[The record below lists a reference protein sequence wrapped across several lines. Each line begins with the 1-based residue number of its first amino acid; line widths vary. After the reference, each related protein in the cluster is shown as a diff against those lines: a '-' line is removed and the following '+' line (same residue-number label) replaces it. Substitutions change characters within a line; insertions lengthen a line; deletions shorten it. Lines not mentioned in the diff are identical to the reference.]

1 MTKRLESVTNIAI
14 LIAAVIASAV
24 LVRNY
29 LLSGPGPDLPPQI
42 GVGEKFPL
50 ADVDWK
56 ANGTTLVLALAPG
69 CDSCSESA
77 PFYRRLTGELA
88 AQRIHMTA
96 VLPESVEDSREYLRR
111 LKVEVG
117 DVRQG
122 SFESLK
128 IRGTPTLILID
139 AQGVVR
145 NVWLGRFP
153 PDREQQVIDTIREAV
168 GLVRSEYRL

>member
-29 LLSGPGPDLPPQI
+29 FLSGPGPGLPPQI
-42 GVGEKFPL
+42 AVGEKFPL

-56 ANGTTLVLALAPG
+56 GNGNTLVLALAPG
-69 CDSCSESA
+69 CESCSESA
-77 PFYRRLTGELA
+77 PFYRRLTAELP

-96 VLPESVEDSREYLRR
+96 VLPESVEQSREYLRG
-111 LKVEVG
+111 LVVEVD

-122 SFESLK
+122 SFALLK
-128 IRGTPTLILID
+128 IRGTPTLILVD
-139 AQGVVR
+139 EQGVVR

-153 PDREQQVIDTIREAV
+153 PDKEQQVIDIIREAV
-168 GLVRSEYRL
+168 G

>member
-29 LLSGPGPDLPPQI
+29 FLSGPGPGLPPQI
-42 GVGEKFPL
+42 AVGEKFPL

-56 ANGTTLVLALAPG
+56 GNGNTLVLALAPG
-69 CDSCSESA
+69 CESCSESA
-77 PFYRRLTGELA
+77 PFYRRLTAELP

-96 VLPESVEDSREYLRR
+96 VLPESVEQSREYLRG
-111 LKVEVG
+111 LVVEVD

-122 SFESLK
+122 SFALLK
-128 IRGTPTLILID
+128 IRGTPTLILVD
-139 AQGVVR
+139 EQGVVR

-153 PDREQQVIDTIREAV
+153 PDKEQQVLDIIREA
-168 GLVRSEYRL
+168 GG

>member
-29 LLSGPGPDLPPQI
+29 FLSGPGSGLPPQI
-42 GVGEKFPL
+42 AVGEKFPL

-56 ANGTTLVLALAPG
+56 GNGNTLVLALAPG
-69 CDSCSESA
+69 CESCSESA
-77 PFYRRLTGELA
+77 PFYRRLTAELP

-96 VLPESVEDSREYLRR
+96 VLPESVEQSREYLRG
-111 LKVEVG
+111 LVVEVD

-122 SFESLK
+122 SFALLK
-128 IRGTPTLILID
+128 IRGTPTLILVD
-139 AQGVVR
+139 EQGVVR

-153 PDREQQVIDTIREAV
+153 PDKEQQVIDTIREAV
-168 GLVRSEYRL
+168 S

>member
-1 MTKRLESVTNIAI
+1 MTKKLETVANIAI
-14 LIAAVIASAV
+14 VLVALIASAV

-29 LLSGPGPDLPPQI
+29 LLSGPGPGLPPQI
-42 GVGEKFPL
+42 AVGEKFPL

-56 ANGTTLVLALAPG
+56 GNGNTLVLALAPG

-77 PFYRRLTGELA
+77 PFYRRLSADLA
-88 AQRIHMTA
+88 TQRVHMTA
-96 VLPESVEDSREYLRR
+96 VLPGSVEEGREYLRN
-111 LKVEVG
+111 LNVEIG

-122 SFESLK
+122 SFELLK

-139 AQGVVR
+139 EQGVVR

-153 PDREQQVIDTIREAV
+153 TDKERQVIDMIREAV
-168 GLVRSEYRL
+168 S

>member
-1 MTKRLESVTNIAI
+1 MTKRFESVTNIAI
-14 LIAAVIASAV
+14 LIAALIASVV

-29 LLSGPGPDLPPQI
+29 LLSGPGRGLTPQI
-42 GVGEKFPL
+42 AAGETFAL
-50 ADVDWK
+50 TDVDWK
-56 ANGTTLVLALAPG
+56 GNGNTLVLALAPG

-77 PFYRRLTGELA
+77 PFYRRLTSELA

-96 VLPESVEDSREYLRR
+96 VLPASVEESREYLRG

-122 SFESLK
+122 SFELLK
-128 IRGTPTLILID
+128 IRGTPTLILVD
-139 AQGVVR
+139 EQGVVR

-153 PDREQQVIDTIREAV
+153 PDKEQAVIDSIREAV
-168 GLVRSEYRL
+168 S

>member
-29 LLSGPGPDLPPQI
+29 FLSGPGPGLPPQI
-42 GVGEKFPL
+42 AVGEKFPL

-56 ANGTTLVLALAPG
+56 GNGNTLVLALAPG
-69 CDSCSESA
+69 CESCSESA
-77 PFYRRLTGELA
+77 PFYRRLTAELP

-96 VLPESVEDSREYLRR
+96 VLPESVEQSREYLRG
-111 LKVEVG
+111 LVVEVD

-122 SFESLK
+122 SFALLK
-128 IRGTPTLILID
+128 IRGTPTLILVD
-139 AQGVVR
+139 EQGVVR

-153 PDREQQVIDTIREAV
+153 PDKEQQVIDTIREAV
-168 GLVRSEYRL
+168 S